1 MRNLQSGQA
10 NGIVASTDLLGSYSY
25 LEDASSEVKARK
37 SEITKAVM
45 ELKAAAEAAH
55 ASQDTQKEGQ
65 LQNLLARGHLI
76 KGNTDAAREAADAAM
91 AISDGQ
97 QDKALEAKVHL
108 TVSRINLRLNDPESA
123 VQEVREAIAIYQ
135 QTGEGRK
142 EAAAFYELAGVC
154 MEYGNLNEGHQ
165 AADKA
170 QGLWQNEADKKEEIK
185 AKLRLAELVAMK
197 GQIEEAIQIAE
208 EGMASS
214 QNESNRGAEAE
225 CLRVLSIFHQEMGDL
240 DLALDASRKER
251 LVREK
256 ARDKKG
262 AAQCLHSIA
271 TLHMSREEPKEAAR
285 AAEAA
290 KTIYKKE
297 KDVVGQVES
306 LSLVA
311 QAHMYMVS
319 KLDASEEQEGPL
331 KENRLNIAGSKA
343 YVATDEAMAAIK
355 DCKDDGA
362 IATANFSRAEVLSL
376 FGETRESVSAGRRA
390 CEAFRRTGEQQPLAV
405 ALMLCA
411 RGFLE
416 LGTAGLAEKSAEEA
430 LDIFHR
436 ISDDEGVAA
445 ANELLNEI
453 GPSGVALGG
462 GGSYDVEAI
471 APTPEPGAAASVA
484 VQQKGPEPAQVKEMI
499 RKEVES
505 ILGSADEVADDTPLM
520 DTGLDSL
527 SSVQF
532 RNDLTRDFNVKLP
545 ASLMFDYPTITA
557 LTEKIVQALEDQ

>member
-1 MRNLQSGQA
+1 MVLFRVG
-10 NGIVASTDLLGSYSY
+10 VPWASD
-25 LEDASSEVKARK
+25 
-37 SEITKAVM
+37 
-45 ELKAAAEAAH
+45 
-55 ASQDTQKEGQ
+55 
-65 LQNLLARGHLI
+65 
-76 KGNTDAAREAADAAM
+76 
-91 AISDGQ
+91 
-97 QDKALEAKVHL
+97 
-108 TVSRINLRLNDPESA
+108 
-123 VQEVREAIAIYQ
+123 
-135 QTGEGRK
+135 
-142 EAAAFYELAGVC
+142 F
-154 MEYGNLNEGHQ
+154 
-165 AADKA
+165 
-170 QGLWQNEADKKEEIK
+170 
-185 AKLRLAELVAMK
+185 
-197 GQIEEAIQIAE
+197 
-208 EGMASS
+208 
-214 QNESNRGAEAE
+214 
-225 CLRVLSIFHQEMGDL
+225 
-240 DLALDASRKER
+240 
-251 LVREK
+251 
-256 ARDKKG
+256 
-262 AAQCLHSIA
+262 
-271 TLHMSREEPKEAAR
+271 AR
-285 AAEAA
+285 AALRAF
-290 KTIYKKE
+290 TRNPGFQSFLIR
-297 KDVVGQVES
+297 
-306 LSLVA
+306 
-311 QAHMYMVS
+311 
-319 KLDASEEQEGPL
+319 QEGPL

-453 GPSGVALGG
+453 GPSGMALGG
-462 GGSYDVEAI
+462 GGSYEVEAI
-471 APTPEPGAAASVA
+471 AAAPEPGAAASVA